1 MTLIVFSDVASGAP
15 DAPEAKARLP
25 LLRTAVVRRAKLLE
39 GLVIVPDEVPLVL
52 LTAPAGYGKTT
63 LLSQWASAD
72 RRRFGWVT
80 LSRADSD
87 PVRLA
92 EHVAFALGGM
102 GALDHMEALD
112 SGVLRALAAGDAS
125 SRVLA
130 LPSLLASLCRP
141 SQPGVLVLD
150 DVHELVNVDAMNFIE
165 ALAAVVPP
173 GFHIAIGARLGLSLA
188 RLRSEGRFLEFG
200 MNDLTFTGVEARQV
214 LALAGIACSGQEVA
228 TIIERTQGW
237 PAGVYLSALAL
248 RAAPGEE
255 LRVQLRAPGW
265 SEGRGRAEDGVVH
278 GIDRHGTVAPTAAP
292 TSPLCARRS
301 RAAGRPRISTATTLS
316 AAELRVLELLP
327 THLSLREIGD
337 QLFTSR
343 NTVKSHV
350 AAIYGRLGC
359 STRSEV
365 VRRSRDLGLLKP

>member
-1 MTLIVFSDVASGAP
+1 MTLIVLSDGVSG
-15 DAPEAKARLP
+15 APEAKARLP
-25 LLRTAVVRRAKLLE
+25 LLRTAVVQRAKLLE
-39 GLVIVPDEVPLVL
+39 RLVAVPDEVPLVL
-52 LTAPAGYGKTT
+52 VTAPAGYGKTT

-72 RRRFGWVT
+72 RRRFSWVT
-80 LSRADSD
+80 LDRADSD

-102 GALDHMEALD
+102 GALDHIEALD
-112 SGVLRALAAGDAS
+112 SGVFGALAAGDAS
-125 SRVLA
+125 ARVLA
-130 LPSLLASLCRP
+130 LPHLLASLCRP

-150 DVHELVNVDAMNFIE
+150 DVHELVSVDAVNFIE

-173 GFHIAIGARLGLSLA
+173 GFHIAIGARLGISLA

-200 MNDLTFTGVEARQV
+200 LNDLTFTGVEARRV
-214 LALAGIACSGQEVA
+214 LTLAGVACSGQEVG
-228 TIIERTQGW
+228 TIIQRTQGW

-265 SEGRGRAEDGVVH
+265 SERRRRSEHGVVH
-278 GIDRHGTVAPTAAP
+278 GIDRHDTVSATAAP
-292 TSPLCARRS
+292 ASPLSARLT
-301 RAAGRPRISTATTLS
+301 RAGGRPRTSTATTLS

-337 QLFTSR
+337 QLYTSR

-365 VRRSRDLGLLKP
+365 VSRSRDLGLLKP